1 MRKNKILLFMCFL
14 VTISVVGFYFTP
26 YLSVYNMKKA
36 AEKQNADALSRY
48 VDYPALRESLKANFN
63 AMMASEITQSDN
75 PFGALGTALGA
86 ALVNQMIDAFITPE
100 SLAMMIKGEEP
111 QIGDSGKEHKEKSS
125 PETEAETS
133 MSYEGINQFVVKV
146 KDKNSS
152 EDPIKFIYKRAG
164 IISWKL
170 SALRLPSFKEGKTV
184 TTVSSKSTKLDPA
197 SKKAKS
203 EEIKKPLL
211 VPTLTNKRFQGSDWQ
226 SGVYEEAIWF
236 DISWDTDSLPKPT
249 RAIKGT
255 LIISDLFGESKLR
268 LKWTINQP
276 LTPGTSYTEKGVGF
290 EYNQFTDSHKW
301 VRATDLK
308 DMTFKFEIT
317 DIIYQDGT
325 QETF

>member
-1 MRKNKILLFMCFL
+1 
-14 VTISVVGFYFTP
+14 
-26 YLSVYNMKKA
+26 MKKA
-36 AEKQNADALSRY
+36 AEKQDADALSRY
-48 VDYPALRESLKANFN
+48 VDYPVLRESLKANFN
-63 AMMASEITQSDN
+63 AMMASEIAQSDN

-111 QIGDSGKEHKEKSS
+111 KIGDSEKQHKEKTSS
-125 PETEAETS
+125 RTEAETS
-133 MSYEGINQFVVKV
+133 MSYEGMNQFVVKV

-164 IISWKL
+164 IVSWKL
-170 SALRLPSFKEGKTV
+170 SALRLPSFKGGKTMS
-184 TTVSSKSTKLDPA
+184 TASSKSTKLDTA

-203 EEIKKPLL
+203 EKVEKPLL
-211 VPTLTNKRFQGSDWQ
+211 APTLLNKRFQESNWE
-226 SGVYEEAIWF
+226 SGVYEEAVWF
-236 DISWDTDSLPKPT
+236 DISWDTASLPKPT

-268 LKWTINQP
+268 LKWTINEP
-276 LTPGTSYTEKGVGF
+276 LTPGTSYAEKGVGF

-301 VRATDLK
+301 VRATELK
-308 DMTFKFEIT
+308 DMTFQFEAT